1 MATSCRKAISAEP
14 QKGFS
19 HLTGTSSLK
28 VEKKAPFLPEGS
40 VVCNL
45 LYIHQQRKAATSLV
59 TRKYS
64 GGRYW
69 DEKLRRWLSDL
80 QGTLCLISNIF
91 GLKTK
96 DWFVALMVILSLDK
110 NNYSSNHH
118 IYDLI
123 CKILCYRSQLIC
135 FLFLRIKS
143 IPIFETQKRR
153 Q

>member
-1 MATSCRKAISAEP
+1 MNQDDLVTDGREGQKCSVEAGFVDTPAKSTELVATSCRKAISAEP

-28 VEKKAPFLPEGS
+28 VEKRPLSSRGS

-69 DEKLRRWLSDL
+69 R
-80 QGTLCLISNIF
+80 
-91 GLKTK
+91 
-96 DWFVALMVILSLDK
+96 
-110 NNYSSNHH
+110 
-118 IYDLI
+118 
-123 CKILCYRSQLIC
+123 
-135 FLFLRIKS
+135 
-143 IPIFETQKRR
+143 
-153 Q
+153 